1 VDAVLSRGTASSP
14 MEQTPDIIL
23 FRIPLCGKCKQVV
36 ANLAHVKKDRP
47 DVKVQIYTFPDHIG
61 LAQKHRLL
69 TVPALLIRGKPYRGI
84 LSAEEIA
91 AALDAP
97 A

>member
-1 VDAVLSRGTASSP
+1 MDAVLFHRVHRFGMAAA
-14 MEQTPDIIL
+14 PDIIL

-36 ANLAHVKKDRP
+36 ANLAQVKKDHP
-47 DVKVQIYTFPDHIG
+47 DVKVQIYTFPDHIS
-61 LAQKHRLL
+61 LAQKHGLL
-69 TVPALLIRGKPYRGI
+69 TVPALLIKGKPYRGI

>member
-1 VDAVLSRGTASSP
+1 

-23 FRIPLCGKCKQVV
+23 FRVPLCGKCKQVI
-36 ANLAHVKKDRP
+36 ANLAQVKKDRP
-47 DVKVQIYTFPDHIG
+47 DVKVQIYTFPDHIA
-61 LAQKHRLL
+61 LAQKHGLL
-69 TVPALLIRGKPYRGI
+69 TVPALLIKGKPYRGI
-84 LSAEEIA
+84 LSAEEIT

>member
-1 VDAVLSRGTASSP
+1 MADEKA
-14 MEQTPDIIL
+14 DIVL
-23 FRIPLCGKCKQVV
+23 FRIPLCGKCKQVM
-36 ANLAHVKKDRP
+36 ANLAQVKKDRP
-47 DVKVQIYTFPDHIG
+47 SLRVRIYTFPDHIG
-61 LAQKHRLL
+61 LAQRHGLL

-84 LSAEEIA
+84 LSTGEIL